1 MVDETTDAATEKQC
15 VVVIRWVDDDL
26 QAHANFIGMYVTACT
41 DAKSIVM
48 IIRDTLLRLCLSIN
62 DCRGQCYDG
71 AACAVMQ
78 GCRKGLA
85 VKILQEE
92 PRALYTHCY
101 GHSLNLAC
109 QDVIRSI
116 KSLKNAL
123 DVVFELS
130 KLLKFSSK
138 RMHSIYKNIHAE
150 VAPEQP
156 GFRTLCPTRWTVRS
170 SSLDSILKNYA
181 VIQASLE
188 KFASAA
194 IRNPEMSARCT
205 GISAQFEQFD
215 FLFGVFLGEKILSL
229 ADNLSKALQGKS
241 ISAVQGQH
249 MATVRVGSLK
259 AMRCDK
265 GFDSFWQPVIE
276 KMVSIDV
283 NEPTLPRRKKLLVVM
298 I

>member
-1 MVDETTDAATEKQC
+1 
-15 VVVIRWVDDDL
+15 
-26 QAHANFIGMYVTACT
+26 
-41 DAKSIVM
+41 
-48 IIRDTLLRLCLSIN
+48 
-62 DCRGQCYDG
+62 
-71 AACAVMQ
+71 MQ
-78 GCRKGLA
+78 GCRKGVA
-85 VKILQEE
+85 VQILQEE

-116 KSLKNAL
+116 KPLKNAL
-123 DVVFELS
+123 DLVFELS

-138 RMHSIYKNIHAE
+138 RNAQYKSIHAE

-170 SSLDSILKNYA
+170 SLLDSILKNYA

-188 KFASAA
+188 KFASVA

-249 MATVRVGSLK
+249 MATVTINLANISESNAKRT
-259 AMRCDK
+259 A
-265 GFDSFWQPVIE
+265 
-276 KMVSIDV
+276 
-283 NEPTLPRRKKLLVVM
+283 
-298 I
+298 

>member
-1 MVDETTDAATEKQC
+1 MVDETTDAATEEQC

-26 QAHANFIGMYVTACT
+26 QAHEDFIGMYVTACT

-71 AACAVMQ
+71 AAVMQ
-78 GCRKGLA
+78 GCRKGVA
-85 VKILQEE
+85 VQILQEE

-116 KSLKNAL
+116 KPLKNAL

-138 RMHSIYKNIHAE
+138 RNVQYKCIHAE

-215 FLFGVFLGEKILSL
+215 FLFGVFLGEKISSL

-249 MATVRVGSLK
+249 MATVSQLCK
-259 AMRCDK
+259 Y
-265 GFDSFWQPVIE
+265 F
-276 KMVSIDV
+276 
-283 NEPTLPRRKKLLVVM
+283 
-298 I
+298 